1 MPRKKGG
8 SNRYPHLNKNN
19 GQNEYEFQPGQDAFI
34 EDDLSEKE
42 EEIFI
47 EHNLPLPPKK
57 ANGVPL

>member
-34 EDDLSEKE
+34 EDDFSEKE

-47 EHNLPLPPKK
+47 
-57 ANGVPL
+57 